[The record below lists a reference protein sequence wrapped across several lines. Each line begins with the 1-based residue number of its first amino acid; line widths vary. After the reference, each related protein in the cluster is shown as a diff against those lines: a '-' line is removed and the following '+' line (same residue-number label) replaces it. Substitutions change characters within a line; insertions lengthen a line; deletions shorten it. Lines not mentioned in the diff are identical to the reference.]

1 MLRELKRDLYK
12 ASIKIATEN
21 NDMKSIEKYFE
32 KYGDKL
38 IEMDVHDYYHDKYN
52 YPYSLFLIIL
62 KTCVNNDCIDI
73 FKVLC
78 NNKPNYIKQIL
89 NSDSDDSYNDYT
101 SIITNCII
109 YGSINILEYVYYTFD
124 IDIHINREMYLTR
137 AIQHNQLEIVSWMI
151 NCCKCDY
158 KIFIYN
164 NIDKWDTLKH
174 TATLDYIDN
183 LCDQDII
190 NEIALFNV
198 HKDDELLLR
207 KAVNSCNLEHIKSLV
222 ELGADVHI
230 YDSRNTYYE
239 NMFNKCEY
247 SNGYYKKKHR
257 KIIQYLLDQG
267 VDNIELI
274 FTLIESYIDE
284 NLSVGFIIS
293 IIDKYFDK
301 IKTSRENVQRLFE
314 IISSYRGVG
323 SDTGYSIIDYLIEL
337 SSKSNIE

>member
-1 MLRELKRDLYK
+1 MFKELARSLYIVRLK
-12 ASIKIATEN
+12 DAVKN
-21 NDMKSIEKYFE
+21 NDIKFIEKYFE

-38 IEMDVHDYYHDKYN
+38 TEMRVHGYYYNIGN

-62 KTCVNNDCIDI
+62 KECVNNNAIDV

-78 NNKPNYIKQIL
+78 NNKPDYIKQIL
-89 NSDSDDSYNDYT
+89 DSDLDNSYNDYT
-101 SIITNCII
+101 SIITNSII
-109 YGSINILEYVYYTFD
+109 FGSINILEYVYNTFD

-137 AIQHNQLEIVSWMI
+137 AIQHDKLDIVSWMI
-151 NCCKCDY
+151 NYCKCDY

-190 NEIALFNV
+190 DEIALFNI

-207 KAVNSCNLEHIKSLV
+207 KAVSSCNLEHIKSLV
-222 ELGADVHI
+222 KLGADVHI

-239 NMFNKCEY
+239 NMFYNDNHY
-247 SNGYYKKKHR
+247 NKKHN

-274 FTLIESYIDE
+274 FTLIENYINDE
-284 NLSVGFIIS
+284 KISTDFIIS
-293 IIDKYFDK
+293 IINKYFDK
-301 IKTSRENVQRLFE
+301 ISTDRKNVQRLFG
-314 IISSYRGVG
+314 IVSSYSNKG
-323 SDTGYSIIDYLIEL
+323 SGNGCSIIDYLIIEL